1 MSRTASV
8 NTTGYS
14 LNHAT
19 SAWDDWD
26 SDEEKAG
33 FLWSMGKHSKEKA
46 RKKERSDSKTSL
58 ESVSAK
64 LSFAREEERKKSRE
78 QRRSE
83 KLVENGK
90 KGRAKRPR
98 GFVRV
103 FSCGGCGDE

>member
-1 MSRTASV
+1 M

-14 LNHAT
+14 LHHAT

-26 SDEEKAG
+26 SDEEKSG
-33 FLWSMGKHSKEKA
+33 FLWKGIGKPGKEKA
-46 RKKERSDSKTSL
+46 RRKERSDSKTSL
-58 ESVSAK
+58 ESMSAK

-83 KLVENGK
+83 ELVESGTK
-90 KGRAKRPR
+90 SKTKRPR